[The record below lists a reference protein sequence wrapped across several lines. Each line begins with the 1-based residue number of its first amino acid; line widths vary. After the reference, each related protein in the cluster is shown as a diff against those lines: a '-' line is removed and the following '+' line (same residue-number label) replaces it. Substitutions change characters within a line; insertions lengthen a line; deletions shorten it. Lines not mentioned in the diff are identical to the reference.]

1 MRFHV
6 ELENT
11 QNQSFLQVFQT
22 VLVAL
27 LDSTAPTM
35 IQTQLLNLKIAQQGC
50 IALEVLQVL
59 LELQLV
65 VLAIIVLSGLQQW
78 FLVTQEVIV
87 VPLDFLQLLD
97 FVLPDT
103 IATRDR
109 AYQIQQM
116 EQEEIFVLMGV
127 IVLQD
132 LLHRLLANQD
142 FI

>member
-78 FLVTQEVIV
+78 FHVTQEVIV

-97 FVLPDT
+97 FVLQDT

>member
-1 MRFHV
+1 MQFHV

-35 IQTQLLNLKIAQQGC
+35 IQTQFLNLKFAQQGC